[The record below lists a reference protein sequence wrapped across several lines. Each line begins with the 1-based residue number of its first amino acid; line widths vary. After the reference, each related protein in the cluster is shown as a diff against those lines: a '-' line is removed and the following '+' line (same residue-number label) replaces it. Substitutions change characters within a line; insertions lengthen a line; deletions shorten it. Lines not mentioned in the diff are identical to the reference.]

1 MTKKQKLLRRA
12 LSGSKNLSF
21 DDLTACAEAFGF
33 RLDRINGSHHVYINK
48 AVGEMLTFQSV
59 KGKAK
64 PYQVKQLLQVIE
76 AHDLRLEDDA

>member
-1 MTKKQKLLRRA
+1 
-12 LSGSKNLSF
+12 
-21 DDLTACAEAFGF
+21 
-33 RLDRINGSHHVYINK
+33 
-48 AVGEMLTFQSV
+48 MLTFQSV